1 MSDGA
6 EAPPVGPL
14 GMGGANLG
22 NLYAAM
28 SDRCAAEILAAAWD
42 GGIRYFDTAPHYGLG
57 LSERRLGAF
66 LRGLPRDQV
75 VVSTKVG
82 RLLRP
87 SPGTAHRTDEANG
100 FAVPAD
106 HERVWDFSLDGV
118 RRGLHES
125 LERMGIDRV
134 DVLYLHDP
142 DESDDPAGGLRSATE
157 ALARLREEG
166 TVRAI
171 GVGSKSA
178 ETLRAAADTG
188 VFDLLMVAG
197 RLTLLEWDQGLVDSC
212 ARHGTGIVVAGV
224 YNSGLLSRPDPSPDA
239 HYEYG
244 ATPPDVWERAR
255 ELADTCTAHG
265 VELPTAALQ
274 FPFRRG
280 HELVRGVVLGASSPE
295 QVRSNLARLA
305 LPVPDELWARLDRT
319 GAGVR

>member
-1 MSDGA
+1 MTDGA
-6 EAPPVGPL
+6 EAPALGPL

-22 NLYAAM
+22 NLYAPM
-28 SDRCAAEILAAAWD
+28 SDQCAADILTAAWD

-66 LRGLPRDQV
+66 LRERPRDQV

-87 SPGTAHRTDEANG
+87 SPGTAHRSDEDNG

-106 HERVWDFSLDGV
+106 HRRVWDFTLDGV
-118 RRGLHES
+118 RRSLDES

-142 DESDDPAGGLRSATE
+142 DESEDPAGGLRSATE
-157 ALARLREEG
+157 ALVKLREEG
-166 TVRAI
+166 TVTAI

-197 RLTLLEWDQGLVDSC
+197 RLTLLEWDDGLVKAC
-212 ARHGTGIVVAGV
+212 ARHDTGIVVAGV
-224 YNSGLLSRPDPSPDA
+224 YNSGLLARPYPPADA

-244 ATPPDVWERAR
+244 ATPPEVLTRAR

-274 FPFRRG
+274 FPFRDER
-280 HELVRGVVLGASSPE
+280 VRGVVLGASSPE
-295 QVRSNLARLA
+295 QVRSNLARLTQ
-305 LPVPDELWARLDRT
+305 PVPEGLWARLASAR
-319 GAGVR
+319 